1 MILTKLVSNAAV
13 TDALWTRAIE
23 RQKILHLQARSLT
36 KEIFLT
42 PPFLNVF

>member
-1 MILTKLVSNAAV
+1 MLYEHVLYKREKFLYF
-13 TDALWTRAIE
+13 
-23 RQKILHLQARSLT
+23 QARSLT